1 MSNSAEYQREESGAR
16 SECVLVQEMMKVEN
30 RYGNGASYS
39 QLMHEGSMS

>member
-1 MSNSAEYQREESGAR
+1 MEYQREKPGAR
-16 SECVLVQEMMKVEN
+16 FECVPVQEMMKAEN